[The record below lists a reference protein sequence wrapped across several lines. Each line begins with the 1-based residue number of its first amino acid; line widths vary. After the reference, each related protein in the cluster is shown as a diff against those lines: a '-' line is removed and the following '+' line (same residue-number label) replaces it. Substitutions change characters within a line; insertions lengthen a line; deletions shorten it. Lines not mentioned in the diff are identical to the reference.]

1 MRLLVFTSSFVV
13 VVTAAAC
20 SKNSNTPTQ
29 PATSTSTE
37 ASEVTGS
44 VTVPQAVSP
53 AANASIR
60 NADQPITLTV
70 ANAVST
76 RGANTY
82 DFEVATDTGFANKV
96 GTKTGIAEG
105 PGGRTSV
112 GLDRLPANA
121 DYYWHAR
128 AQAGGT
134 AGPFTPARKFT
145 VGPAIT
151 IDAPVP
157 IAPLNGAQTAARP
170 TFRVRNATR
179 QGPSGTI
186 TYKFDVATSAAFSTI
201 LLTVTVPEGVNET
214 GFTPASD
221 LPINTPLVWRAT
233 ALDAANNVSSPA
245 SDAEFRHVARD

>member
-1 MRLLVFTSSFVV
+1 M
-13 VVTAAAC
+13 
-20 SKNSNTPTQ
+20 
-29 PATSTSTE
+29 
-37 ASEVTGS
+37 
-44 VTVPQAVSP
+44 PQAVSP

-76 RGANTY
+76 RGASTY

-96 GTKTGIAEG
+96 GTKTGIAER
-105 PGGRTSV
+105 PWRVARASR
-112 GLDRLPANA
+112 LDRLPANA

-145 VGPAIT
+145 VGPAVT

-179 QGPSGTI
+179 QGPAGTI

-201 LLTVTVPEGVNET
+201 LLTVTVPRRRQRRA

-221 LPINTPLVWRAT
+221 LPINTPLVWRGDGARRGEQR
-233 ALDAANNVSSPA
+233 VESGER
-245 SDAEFRHVARD
+245 DAEISPRRSRLT